1 MEFYPRDATLSM
13 ALYLSV
19 CVCRKSVFYRNTK
32 WLASSSWVFLTWRL
46 RSTSYTLAYKEIPEI
61 RSKFRT

>member
-32 WLASSSWVFLTWRL
+32 WLASSSWVFFDMEASFDLL
-46 RSTSYTLAYKEIPEI
+46 HAGL
-61 RSKFRT
+61 